1 MLVPN
6 RPRCSKNCKTNSRF
20 TASSLR
26 SYSISNRKINI
37 LTTVKRIDI
46 KLSPHPCLPHILSG
60 RTGERHIVKA
70 NERGGL
76 RWPEMDP
83 EKHDVISIRVTEHH
97 LEEPVDTAEQGHGK
111 PLEETG
117 MPVLEHCLP
126 HQIGLMETWVAIDL
140 SMAAILTQMATD
152 DTSIGDNPVS
162 QILPMSVRITQNKLS
177 APFWLYNC

>member
-97 LEEPVDTAEQGHGK
+97 LEEPVDTAEQGQWKALGGDRHASPRTLPSTSDRVNGDMGCYRPEHG
-111 PLEETG
+111 
-117 MPVLEHCLP
+117 CN
-126 HQIGLMETWVAIDL
+126 
-140 SMAAILTQMATD
+140 SNTD
-152 DTSIGDNPVS
+152 GNRWHIYWG
-162 QILPMSVRITQNKLS
+162 
-177 APFWLYNC
+177 